1 MNRIAPATGQKVA
14 RKGYKMTYGE
24 ENQIKAIKNKI
35 TALKEAAGRIKEVKP
50 IIRKFD
56 GKMYNKNFDAAIRAL
71 TDEKGY
77 FSAYNSYRWFY
88 IYYSGK
94 AGYNRN
100 IDILSGYSCKGSD
113 IMPEKDQ
120 KEESKVFNGKRINA
134 EKMIENLDRHYAAL
148 LKEAFE
154 LEVALE
160 NLPAIRKQIEQI
172 KTLYNAVVSGL
183 PSMVT
188 DTCGIKHYLY

>member
-1 MNRIAPATGQKVA
+1 
-14 RKGYKMTYGE
+14 MTYGE
-24 ENQIKAIKNKI
+24 ENQVKDIKKKI

-56 GKMYNKNFDAAIRAL
+56 GKMYNKNFNEAIRSL

-77 FSAYNSYRWFY
+77 FSAYDSYKWFY

-94 AGYNRN
+94 KGYNRN
-100 IDILSGYSCKGSD
+100 INLLAGYSCKGSEL
-113 IMPEKDQ
+113 MEEQ
-120 KEESKVFNGKRINA
+120 YRKEENEIFDGKRINA
-134 EKMIENLDRHYAAL
+134 TKMIEILDRTYAEL

-172 KTLYNAVVSGL
+172 KGLYNAVVAGL
-183 PSMVT
+183 PSMII
-188 DTCGIKHYLY
+188 DTCGIKHHLY